1 MEIKPFTEE
10 ELEIL
15 RKNPAVEC
23 VTPYFLHLTSEFKS
37 WFYIEYQ
44 SGKMAPQILRDAGF
58 DVNILGKSRVRSIR
72 YHIVKDYKDAEQG
85 KQCAKY
91 PTENKLVY
99 YAIRAGFTVL
109 VMCPIMSLYSNVIL
123 MFQFHWTFGQLL
135 SNWIP
140 KMVVNWIFAYFV
152 QILLLGPINRTVFG
166 LLFPP
171 KQTASST

>member
-15 RKNPAVEC
+15 RKNPAVES

-85 KQCAKY
+85 KRTVKVR
-91 PTENKLVY
+91 PTEIPERVY
-99 YAIRAGFTVL
+99 
-109 VMCPIMSLYSNVIL
+109 
-123 MFQFHWTFGQLL
+123 QLAAAHEKIARL
-135 SNWIP
+135 E
-140 KMVVNWIFAYFV
+140 KQLKHTTQELEFV
-152 QILLLGPINRTVFG
+152 
-166 LLFPP
+166 
-171 KQTASST
+171 KK